1 MITIRIKTSIV
12 LFMLILVS
20 ALAQG
25 EIKNDKLHKLNRDII
40 LLNLINGL
48 YLTPEQ
54 TESLIDI
61 IDKAEKVR
69 EDFEREVE
77 RNEGFAENVLEEVR
91 EVLVNAGEIPDDLKK
106 RVHKMKEIQHRLEDE
121 RGEKLIRL
129 ESEVEELLTQ
139 NQILTIEEYK
149 PCTIPPAQGKIGQSV
164 ETAAEG
170 LARML
175 TRIRH
180 MPRNRYEM
188 TKDMFVD
195 FHLDKIERHLGFK
208 DADEKERYRQDML
221 DAFEKARTLSDQEF
235 LVRKGDMAQ
244 SLLPEDMKNR
254 NRRKNQLTK
263 VGHFLLDPT
272 LKPILE
278 KRLRQG

>member
-1 MITIRIKTSIV
+1 MNLKRTKTYIV
-12 LFMLILVS
+12 LLMLILGS
-20 ALAQG
+20 TLAQG
-25 EIKNDKLHKLNRDII
+25 EIKNDKLHKLNRDIL

-54 TESLIDI
+54 MESLIDI
-61 IDKAEKVR
+61 IDEAEKVR
-69 EDFEREVE
+69 EDFEKDVE

-121 RGEKLIRL
+121 RGVRLIRL
-129 ESEVEELLTQ
+129 ESEVEALLTQ
-139 NQILTIEEYK
+139 NQMLTIEEYK

-175 TRIRH
+175 TRIRR
-180 MPRNRYEM
+180 MPRDRYEM

-208 DADEKERYRQDML
+208 SADEKKRYRQDML

-235 LVRKGDMAQ
+235 LVQKGDMAQ
-244 SLLPEDMKNR
+244 GLMPQDMR
-254 NRRKNQLTK
+254 THNRRKNQLTK
-263 VGHFLLDPT
+263 VGHFLLDPA